1 MRRLEISN
9 SIVGALGFGL
19 RHVVAFFV
27 LGLLPG
33 LPKYLHSF
41 LPREDLGPRLQEVWP
56 QGQTFPEGMRSFLL
70 RRPEW
75 ETEFAVPLA
84 ETFLFGIALA
94 VVVQTLAGD
103 RRGAAWAVF
112 SALGGVLRHLPTVL
126 GVSLICALV
135 LATAN
140 YLSAVIPY
148 AALPLGLF
156 ALFLCVVFCVVIPC
170 AAVENYGMADCIEYS
185 AELSKGSR
193 WRIVAVFA
201 LSFLP
206 IFGAVFVTVFILR
219 SAFDLRSLDIAPH
232 WRLVG
237 GALFAVYFLPL
248 IAVIHETLVALKEG
262 PNPRASAEVFN

>member
-1 MRRLEISN
+1 MRRLEISA
-9 SIVGALGFGL
+9 SIFGALGFGL

-41 LPREDLGPRLQEVWP
+41 LPREDLGAQLQEVWP
-56 QGQTFPEGMRSFLL
+56 QGQAFPEGMRSFLL
-70 RRPEW
+70 PRPEW

-103 RRGAAWAVF
+103 RRGATWSVF
-112 SALGGVLRHLPTVL
+112 SALGAVLRHLPTVL
-126 GVSLICALV
+126 GVSLVCALA

-156 ALFLCVVFCVVIPC
+156 ALFLSVVFCVVIPC
-170 AAVENYGMADCIEYS
+170 AAVENHGMADCIEYS
-185 AELSKGSR
+185 AELSNGSR
-193 WRIVAVFA
+193 WRIVAVFV

-206 IFGAVFVTVFILR
+206 IFGVGFATALVLQY
-219 SAFDLRSLDIAPH
+219 AFDVRSLDIAPH

-248 IAVIHETLVALKEG
+248 MAVIHEALVALKEG
-262 PNPRASAEVFN
+262 PDPGAAAAVFD